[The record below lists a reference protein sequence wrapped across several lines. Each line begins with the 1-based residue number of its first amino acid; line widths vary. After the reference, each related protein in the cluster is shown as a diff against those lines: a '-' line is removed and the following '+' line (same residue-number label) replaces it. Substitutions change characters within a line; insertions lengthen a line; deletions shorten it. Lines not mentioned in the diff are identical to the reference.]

1 MEAFLIIGFTNQLL
15 TMELIRT
22 LRKKYHNTRQNDV
35 MKQAERY
42 ITLGDFADSLFI
54 EYNGIPLI
62 PIEASW
68 TTKEIIEQLSMLRQ
82 NYVNAM
88 MTD

>member
-1 MEAFLIIGFTNQLL
+1 
-15 TMELIRT
+15 
-22 LRKKYHNTRQNDV
+22 

-68 TTKEIIEQLSMLRQ
+68 TTKEIFEQLSMLRQ